1 MSDRYW
7 DRQTSPYG
15 GGGGH
20 SPTTALVLGILGLV
34 LCGFLAPFAWYIG
47 TKAYEET
54 GDGMAKAGQI
64 LGIIG
69 TVLLVISVI
78 AVLALL
84 GSSSSNSSYG

>member
-7 DRQTSPYG
+7 DRQPSPYG

-34 LCGFLAPFAWYIG
+34 ICGLLAPFAWYIG
-47 TKAYEET
+47 SKAYEET

-64 LGIIG
+64 LGIVG
-69 TVLLVISVI
+69 TIFLVITII
-78 AVLALL
+78 AAFAIL
-84 GSSSSNSSYG
+84 GSSSSNSGY